1 MALAIAEFL
10 QKPCKFDDKMC
21 VRGALA
27 ERLICLFCLCMLFG
41 SIPGDRFI
49 APVLKK
55 LTPDDYDK
63 WVPII
68 LSWITKSIA
77 MSIAW
82 YIQAVISGVTSSLK
96 GGLMMANAAFQFC
109 TYRKISLFG
118 LIPEDTSKSVV
129 DEFLS
134 YLFAALGFYVQFR
147 SGFSLPAP
155 LKLVF
160 WPLEVAEYYIRWT
173 ITKKKA

>member
-1 MALAIAEFL
+1 MFS
-10 QKPCKFDDKMC
+10 KKFT
-21 VRGALA
+21 
-27 ERLICLFCLCMLFG
+27 F
-41 SIPGDRFI
+41 IPFHCFPHTTGDRFI

-96 GGLMMANAAFQFC
+96 GGLMMARAAFQFC
-109 TYRKISLFG
+109 TYRKITLFG
-118 LIPEDTSKSVV
+118 FIPEDESKSVV
-129 DEFLS
+129 DEVLS
-134 YLFAALGFYVQFR
+134 YVFAALGFYVQFR

-155 LKLVF
+155 LNLLL
-160 WPLEVAEYYIRWT
+160 WPLEVGEYYIRWT
-173 ITKKKA
+173 ITKKSA